1 MGEIDLALGLPPS
14 EGVAEAFLSGI
25 ISDIE
30 EGEFGMILE
39 GWDFEGGTEWAKDR
53 LLALASNWKG
63 GAA

>member
-1 MGEIDLALGLPPS
+1 MGEIDRALGLSPT

-39 GWDFEGGTEWAKDR
+39 GWEFEDGADWARDR
-53 LLALASNWKG
+53 LVILASNWKG
-63 GAA
+63 GEA